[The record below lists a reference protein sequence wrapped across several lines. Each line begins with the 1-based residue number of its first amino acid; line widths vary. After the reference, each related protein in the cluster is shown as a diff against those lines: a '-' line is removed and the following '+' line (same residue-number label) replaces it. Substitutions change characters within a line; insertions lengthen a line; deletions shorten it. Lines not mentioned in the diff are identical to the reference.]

1 MFFFSDF
8 PSLNEFADFQ
18 KELKECFEKFRKATA
33 RRALDEASKNEADID
48 TILERT
54 QSLRDLGY
62 ILTNCF
68 EKTVDLVE
76 NSIDTWRKKS
86 HIISLGDCSTT
97 DFSALSESFPQF
109 NFPSGA
115 KPSSP
120 LSSLSKMQEK
130 PKFYRQMEGNE
141 IKFLCFVGNN
151 THAGNSPGLY
161 FNHKIPINQ
170 IELFV
175 SFFIFCRDKG
185 GSVQDQSGFV
195 NFMKFSLV
203 SDSLLK
209 LSKQYPNFN
218 SEKLRLN
225 WAEKPDKKTS
235 DKSFRIFKKPEYLCF
250 LPFLYIYQSRDVL
263 NFLLASG
270 LVYSG
275 TRGNYKASDNLSQV
289 GLQAALND
297 LPVLLV

>member
-1 MFFFSDF
+1 MEVKMFFFSCF
-8 PSLNEFADFQ
+8 PSQNESDDFQ
-18 KELKECFEKFRKATA
+18 KELKECFEKFRKATV

-54 QSLRDLGY
+54 QSLRDLGD
-62 ILTNCF
+62 ILTDCF
-68 EKTVDLVE
+68 EKTVDLVG
-76 NSIDTWRKKS
+76 NSIDTWRKKA
-86 HIISLGDCSTT
+86 HIISLRDCSAT

-109 NFPSGA
+109 NFSSGA
-115 KPSSP
+115 KPFSP
-120 LSSLSKMQEK
+120 LSYQSKIQEK
-130 PKFYRQMEGNE
+130 PKFYRQLEGNE

-151 THAGNSPGLY
+151 NSAGNSPGLY

-185 GSVQDQSGFV
+185 GSVHDQSGFV
-195 NFMKFSLV
+195 NFMKFSFV

-209 LSKQYPNFN
+209 LSKQHPNFN

-263 NFLLASG
+263 NFFVSKWIGVFWYAWKL
-270 LVYSG
+270 
-275 TRGNYKASDNLSQV
+275 
-289 GLQAALND
+289 
-297 LPVLLV
+297 